1 MWRNQGAMDFMDSK
15 RVGLTH
21 SFKEGSQPSSLT
33 KRFSQATLLL
43 FAIGIASASEQLGTT
58 ITTVAGGGVDG
69 QLGDGGAAKSAWLHK
84 PNDVAVDGSGNVYI
98 ADYFNSRVR
107 KVTPQGIITTIAG
120 NGTQGFNGDGIPA
133 SEATV
138 NPAGLDVDAGGNL
151 FVADFAHN
159 RIRKISPSGVIT
171 TVAGNGNYGFSGD
184 GGLATSAALHGP
196 YDVAVDKN
204 GNLFIADFVNQR
216 IRKVLPNGVIST
228 IAGTGESGYS
238 GDGGPA
244 RSAKLW
250 LPRSI
255 AVDDGGNV
263 YIADT
268 ENDRIRRID
277 AAGTI
282 TTIAGG
288 GPFGN
293 DPLGK
298 NVRLD
303 APTGVAVDAS
313 GYVYI
318 AQAGHVLQMLSP
330 AGIIYVIAGQ
340 TVGGTEVVGKQ
351 GFSGDNGPAA
361 YARLDTPAGLDL
373 DAYGNVYFADY
384 FNNRV
389 RKLTPVAAPPS
400 NPIRLDAFLPYQARP
415 APGTSAGLVIGDVT
429 GDGRDDVIYS
439 TVAGVIPDVA
449 VDYKV
454 GIMVQQPN
462 GILASPLLVGYPA
475 TTDPAR
481 YPYEGGGLA
490 LADVN
495 GDGVKDVLVA
505 HASGIHL
512 IAGSNSGTF
521 TARAFSPGHTQPTGE
536 LVVIDVDRNGSL
548 DVVATSTGEPDG
560 EFAPQAIVVYFG
572 NGTGGVAKRSVI
584 QYVSGLRE
592 LRSGDITGRGHGDT
606 AADGFPDLVATLEGA
621 QGYGGFIYYAHD
633 GVSGFTQKHGMNTQ
647 AKYRGMTLADFNRDG
662 RKEMAMVMDRG
673 GPDQSV
679 WIYGSDGSSEAINSL
694 HGLKAYEKAVMLA
707 SGDMDSN
714 QYPDLIA
721 LHADTNAIGYYQRAA
736 DGQAQEQEAKYYVPN
751 LNVGGTP
758 NLGLGDVNHDGNLDV
773 VVIGELGQLVVLHGT
788 GKKYVTRMN
797 GGQPLVRPGV
807 SAVNPMAVSSS
818 SPTSRVTGN
827 GTSPARGSS
836 DSTGAAQGGSQPVSF
851 IRRAVRFLTRT
862 VDLRFLLAPMAA
874 MLESIFHVEATH
886 SPVPAESYGPVR
898 KQDPFRRC
906 GDMDVAGK
914 DASRG
919 VAVSVR
925 GGCGQL
931 R

>member
-1 MWRNQGAMDFMDSK
+1 VIS
-15 RVGLTH
+15 
-21 SFKEGSQPSSLT
+21 
-33 KRFSQATLLL
+33 
-43 FAIGIASASEQLGTT
+43 
-58 ITTVAGGGVDG
+58 
-69 QLGDGGAAKSAWLHK
+69 
-84 PNDVAVDGSGNVYI
+84 
-98 ADYFNSRVR
+98 
-107 KVTPQGIITTIAG
+107 TIAG

-138 NPAGLDVDAGGNL
+138 NPAGLDVDAAGNL

-171 TVAGNGNYGFSGD
+171 TVAGNGDYGFSGD

-244 RSAKLW
+244 TSAKLW
-250 LPRSI
+250 LPRSV

-277 AAGTI
+277 VAGTI
-282 TTIAGG
+282 TTVAGG

-340 TVGGTEVVGKQ
+340 TVGGTEVVGTQ
-351 GFSGDNGPAA
+351 GFSGDNGPAG

-373 DAYGNVYFADY
+373 DAYGNVYFADSS
-384 FNNRV
+384 NNRV

-400 NPIRLDAFLPYQARP
+400 NPPGLDAFLPYQTRP

-429 GDGRDDVIYS
+429 GDGRDDVVYS
-439 TVAGVIPDVA
+439 TVAGVIPDAA

-454 GIMVQQPN
+454 GIMVQQPD
-462 GILASPLLVGYPA
+462 GRLASPVMVGYPA

-481 YPYEGGGLA
+481 YPYKGGGLV
-490 LADVN
+490 LGDVT
-495 GDGVKDVLVA
+495 GDGVKDVLVG

-512 IAGSNSGTF
+512 IPGSRMNVFSG
-521 TARAFSPGHTQPTGE
+521 RAFSPGHTQPTGE
-536 LVVIDVDRNGSL
+536 LVVMDVDRNGKP
-548 DVVATSTGEPDG
+548 DVVAASTGEPAG
-560 EFAPQAIVVYFG
+560 EFAPKAIAVYFG
-572 NGTGGVAKRSVI
+572 NGMGGVETRTVI
-584 QYVSGLRE
+584 QYVDNLLE
-592 LRSGDITGRGHGDT
+592 LRSGDITGSGHGDT
-606 AADGFPDLVATLEGA
+606 AADGLPDLVVTLEGA

-633 GVSGFTQKHGMNTQ
+633 GVGGFNQKHGMNTQ
-647 AKYRGMTLADFNRDG
+647 AKYRGMTLADFNGDG

-673 GPDQSV
+673 GPDQLV
-679 WIYGSDGSSEAINSL
+679 WIYGSDGSKEAINSL

-714 QYPDLIA
+714 QYPDLVA
-721 LHADTNAIGYYQRAA
+721 LHAGTNAIGYYQRAA
-736 DGQAQEQEAKYYVPN
+736 DGQAQAQEAKYYLPD

-758 NLGLGDVNHDGNLDV
+758 NLALGDVNHDGNLDV

-788 GKKYVTRMN
+788 GRKYVTRMN
-797 GGQPLVRPGV
+797 GGQPLVRPRT

-827 GTSPARGSS
+827 GISPGRGSS
-836 DSTGAAQGGSQPVSF
+836 GSAYPARGGSQPASSF
-851 IRRAVRFLTRT
+851 RRAVRFLTRT

-874 MLESIFHVEATH
+874 VFESIFQVEATT
-886 SPVPAESYGPVR
+886 SSIPKESNGPVR
-898 KQDPFRRC
+898 MQEPTRRC
-906 GDMDVAGK
+906 GDTDVPAKRTGN
-914 DASRG
+914 AMAESFRT
-919 VAVSVR
+919 ACATPR
-925 GGCGQL
+925 
-931 R
+931 